1 MKISEYNVKEKN
13 TRDLSRTDLAHM
25 VTNLRKE
32 LKEQIEENKELEKKV
47 DGLVTVIDLVKE
59 YLTGYESI
67 STIQELEDVEKN
79 KDLDE
84 ETFVEM
90 VNRYMKVHDKVLE
103 ILERVNEE

>member
-1 MKISEYNVKEKN
+1 MIEE
-13 TRDLSRTDLAHM
+13 
-25 VTNLRKE
+25 LRKE
-32 LKEQIEENKELEKKV
+32 LKDQIEENKELLKINEEHKKINGELRKEN
-47 DGLVTVIDLVKE
+47 DALITVIDLVRE

-79 KDLDE
+79 KWLDE
-84 ETFVEM
+84 ETFIEM

>member
-1 MKISEYNVKEKN
+1 MQEKIIEE
-13 TRDLSRTDLAHM
+13 
-25 VTNLRKE
+25 LRQE
-32 LKEQIEENKELEKKV
+32 LKEQIKENQELEKKV
-47 DGLVTVIDLVKE
+47 DGLVTVIDLVRE

-79 KDLDE
+79 KGLDE
-84 ETFVEM
+84 ETFIEM

>member
-47 DGLVTVIDLVKE
+47 DGLVTVIDLAKNYMKENSKISLDDSVSIVKF
-59 YLTGYESI
+59 Y
-67 STIQELEDVEKN
+67 
-79 KDLDE
+79 KDL
-84 ETFVEM
+84 
-90 VNRYMKVHDKVLE
+90 LE